1 MRKLKCV
8 NADGGVTVLGVYH
21 KHDFPK
27 ALGELAIKT
36 NVAIHLDDKRRAE
49 VKMLASVGTPGGS
62 SCEWLGPPG
71 REAPQRFMRPGG
83 TPTMHSLSP
92 TPFTPMD
99 RGPGF
104 TVRVPRGPEPMP
116 LAAGARKL
124 DEGE

>member
-1 MRKLKCV
+1 L
-8 NADGGVTVLGVYH
+8 N
-21 KHDFPK
+21 
-27 ALGELAIKT
+27 
-36 NVAIHLDDKRRAE
+36 DKRRADVE
-49 VKMLASVGTPGGS
+49 MLASVGTPDES

-104 TVRVPRGPEPMP
+104 TVRVPRGPEPEAMP
-116 LAAGARKL
+116 LAAGARKF